1 MPRRNCYLDLR
12 LQSSSPHPY
21 RSMQAIWTLSFQYF
35 RYDSLHLYI
44 SGIKQ
49 VGFFLHFCRNRTL
62 NIHNK
67 LVAILHNG
75 RQCIFDTAELQARV
89 IIWLASREMEGS
101 TGLHSE
107 TLLIHVS
114 RGLSIKKSL
123 QNFLQRRIR
132 KKRSQPHLPC
142 NPK

>member
-1 MPRRNCYLDLR
+1 MKRNCYLDLR

-21 RSMQAIWTLSFQYF
+21 RSM
-35 RYDSLHLYI
+35 
-44 SGIKQ
+44 
-49 VGFFLHFCRNRTL
+49 NRTL